1 MKEKRMT
8 ATANGAQQR
17 FPLRLSLLDA
27 ARSRPHHQAARPLFP
42 LAVALLSACSDNGAT
57 GPGSSSVCGG
67 TLVSLGV
74 LQSATLDCSNGGTTI
89 TLAGRGASYLVV
101 PQFAAGGVPNQAV
114 GYSIGVSG
122 GSVLTAS
129 VHGGLSETEQRGT
142 QTLGAWAQGGARVSP
157 GLLQRQF
164 DAILRG

>member
-1 MKEKRMT
+1 
-8 ATANGAQQR
+8 
-17 FPLRLSLLDA
+17 
-27 ARSRPHHQAARPLFP
+27 
-42 LAVALLSACSDNGAT
+42 
-57 GPGSSSVCGG
+57 
-67 TLVSLGV
+67 VSLGV
-74 LQSATLDCSNGGTTI
+74 LESATLDCSNGGTTI

-129 VHGGLSETEQRGT
+129 VHGGPSETEPRGIT
-142 QTLGAWAQGGARVSP
+142 ALGTWAQGRPRVSP

-164 DAILRG
+164 DAILRGRASVVR